1 MLKTTLMTVTALTLV
16 AGSAEANSVKI
27 ISGSKYPIIVEVF
40 EGTSKNSGCKANPN
54 IADKLDGTWK
64 GIKKAGASVRKA
76 MSTQVNNLMV
86 GDGCT
91 SVGEHTLNG
100 MNDSMPVAEGQ
111 VVVAFKD
118 MTTRWT
124 NPLPTIFKVPESGK
138 DKGKDVL
145 INTCKVNLGVC
156 SLDAGLQH
164 HFE

>member
-1 MLKTTLMTVTALTLV
+1 MLKTTLMALTALTLV
-16 AGSAEANSVKI
+16 AGSAEAKSVKI
-27 ISGSKYPIIVEVF
+27 ISGSKYPIIVEVY

-76 MSTQVNNLMV
+76 MSTEVNKLMV

-91 SVGEHTLNG
+91 NVGEHELKG
-100 MNDSMPVAEGQ
+100 MDDSIPVAEGQ
-111 VVVAFKD
+111 IVVAFKD

-145 INTCKVNLGVC
+145 VNTCKVNLGVC
-156 SLDAGLQH
+156 SVDFGLEH